1 MVRHGISAQLARVH
15 ASRLTS
21 DLGRLAAGRDTIIVG
36 PWLGEVGFELL
47 YWVPFLRW
55 FAATF
60 NVAPDRLLIVSRG
73 GTASWY
79 RPFASGYRDIF
90 DYLTPEEFRQRHDE
104 RVAANG
110 EQKQTQVL
118 AFERQVLRELTK
130 DVHSR
135 SMLHPSTMY
144 GLFNPFWWGHVD
156 VEWVQRFAKYERL
169 TPDVVAGC
177 RRPNRPYTAVKFYF
191 NDCFPDTAENRAF
204 VRRTL
209 QMLAERGP
217 VVSLAT
223 GLRLDD
229 HASDEEPQEGAKVR
243 ECEGAK
249 VRECEGAKVRE
260 CEGAKV
266 RESEGAKVR
275 ECEGARVRESE
286 GAKVQT
292 LPPDMHPREN
302 LALQTALVSGAEA
315 FVGTYGGFS
324 YLAPFLGVRSTAYF
338 ADPAGYSPRHLLMA
352 RSALATI
359 GAGGLLNV
367 RPTGLEGVV

>member
-1 MVRHGISAQLARVH
+1 VKLVRQLVPRSVRHGISAQLAKVH
-15 ASRLTS
+15 ASRLAS
-21 DLGRLAAGRDTIIVG
+21 DLGRLAAGRDTIVVG

-55 FAATF
+55 FAETF
-60 NVAPDRLLIVSRG
+60 HVAPERLLIVSRG

-90 DYLTPEEFRQRHDE
+90 DSLTPEEFRERHDE
-104 RVAANG
+104 RVVANG
-110 EQKQTQVL
+110 EQKQTRVL
-118 AFERQVLRELTK
+118 AFERQLLRELAK

-144 GLFNPFWWGHVD
+144 GLFNPFWWGHVQE
-156 VEWVQRFAKYERL
+156 EWVHRFTKYQRLASE
-169 TPDVVAGC
+169 DVGAAF
-177 RRPNRPYTAVKFYF
+177 RRPDAPYTAVKFYF
-191 NDCFPDTAENRAF
+191 NDCFPDTRENRAF
-204 VRRTL
+204 ARRRL
-209 QMLAERGP
+209 QQLAERGP

-229 HASDEEPQEGAKVR
+229 HASDEPAAIDV
-243 ECEGAK
+243 
-249 VRECEGAKVRE
+249 
-260 CEGAKV
+260 
-266 RESEGAKVR
+266 SL
-275 ECEGARVRESE
+275 
-286 GAKVQT
+286 

-302 LALQTALVSGAEA
+302 LALQTAVVAGASA

-338 ADPAGYSPRHLLMA
+338 ADPRGYSPRHLLMA

-359 GAGGLLNV
+359 GAGELLDV
-367 RPTGLEGVV
+367 RPAALTEVDGGNGYTRRNGATEDHRVG

>member
-1 MVRHGISAQLARVH
+1 MKLVRQLVPRAVRHGISAQLARVH
-15 ASRLTS
+15 ASRLAS
-21 DLGRLAAGRDTIIVG
+21 DLGRLAAGRDRIVVG

-55 FAATF
+55 FAAAF
-60 NVAPDRLLIVSRG
+60 RVAPERLLIVSRG

-90 DYLTPEEFRQRHDE
+90 DYLTPEEFRRRHDE

-118 AFERQVLRELTK
+118 AFERQVLRELTE

-156 VEWVQRFAKYERL
+156 EDWVHRFAKYERL
-169 TPDVVAGC
+169 TADVGATDVGATFRWPDK
-177 RRPNRPYTAVKFYF
+177 PDTPYTAVKFYF
-191 NDCFPDTAENRAF
+191 NDCFPDSRENRAF

-209 QMLAERGP
+209 QTLSERGP

-223 GLRLDD
+223 NLRLDD
-229 HASDEEPQEGAKVR
+229 HSSHEAESMGVR
-243 ECEGAK
+243 
-249 VRECEGAKVRE
+249 
-260 CEGAKV
+260 
-266 RESEGAKVR
+266 
-275 ECEGARVRESE
+275 
-286 GAKVQT
+286 T
-292 LPPDMHPREN
+292 LPHDMHPRDN
-302 LALQTALVSGAEA
+302 LALQTAIVAGASA

-324 YLAPFLGVRSTAYF
+324 YLAPFLNVRSTAYF
-338 ADPAGYSPRHLLMA
+338 ADAEGYSPRHLLMA
-352 RSALATI
+352 RSALESI
-359 GAGGLLNV
+359 GAGGLLDV
-367 RPTGLEGVV
+367 RPVGLKS

>member
-1 MVRHGISAQLARVH
+1 MKLVRRLVPRAVRHGISAQLARVH
-15 ASRLTS
+15 ASRLAS
-21 DLGRLAAGRDTIIVG
+21 DLGRLAAGRDTIVVG

-55 FAATF
+55 FARTF
-60 NVAPDRLLIVSRG
+60 RVAPERLLIVSRG
-73 GTASWY
+73 GTAPWY
-79 RPFASGYRDIF
+79 RPFAAGYRDIF
-90 DYLTPEEFRQRHDE
+90 NYLTPEEFRRRHDE

-156 VEWVQRFAKYERL
+156 EAWVHRFAIYERL
-169 TPDVVAGC
+169 TAKDVSVALKQRDIVAGYGA
-177 RRPNRPYTAVKFYF
+177 PEAPYTAVKFYF
-191 NDCFPDTAENRAF
+191 NDCFPDTRDNRAF

-209 QMLAERGP
+209 QTLTACGP

-229 HASDEEPQEGAKVR
+229 HSIDDADASGVR
-243 ECEGAK
+243 
-249 VRECEGAKVRE
+249 
-260 CEGAKV
+260 
-266 RESEGAKVR
+266 
-275 ECEGARVRESE
+275 
-286 GAKVQT
+286 T
-292 LPPDMHPREN
+292 LPHDMHPCEN
-302 LALQTALVSGAEA
+302 LALQTAIVAGATA

-338 ADPAGYSPRHLLMA
+338 SDPHGYSPRHLLMA
-352 RSALATI
+352 RSALTSI
-359 GAGGLLNV
+359 GSGDLLDV
-367 RPTGLEGVV
+367 RSGFESLP

>member
-1 MVRHGISAQLARVH
+1 MKLVRRLVPRAVRHGISAQLARVH
-15 ASRLTS
+15 ASRLAS
-21 DLGRLAAGRDTIIVG
+21 DLGRLAAGRDTIVVG

-55 FAATF
+55 FARTF
-60 NVAPDRLLIVSRG
+60 TVAPERLLIVSRG

-79 RPFASGYRDIF
+79 RPFATGYRDIF

-144 GLFNPFWWGHVD
+144 GLFNPFWWGHVG
-156 VEWVQRFAKYERL
+156 EAWVHRFAKYERL
-169 TPDVVAGC
+169 TAGGDAGPAFT
-177 RRPNRPYTAVKFYF
+177 RPEEPYTAVKFYF
-191 NDCFPDTAENRAF
+191 NECFPDTRDNRAF

-209 QMLAERGP
+209 QALTARGP

-229 HASDEEPQEGAKVR
+229 HSSDDADASGVR
-243 ECEGAK
+243 
-249 VRECEGAKVRE
+249 
-260 CEGAKV
+260 
-266 RESEGAKVR
+266 
-275 ECEGARVRESE
+275 
-286 GAKVQT
+286 T
-292 LPPDMHPREN
+292 LPHDMHPREN
-302 LALQTALVSGAEA
+302 LALQTAIVAGATA

-324 YLAPFLGVRSTAYF
+324 YLAPFLGVQSTAYF
-338 ADPAGYSPRHLLMA
+338 SDPHGYSPRHLLMA
-352 RSALATI
+352 RSALDSV
-359 GAGGLLNV
+359 GGRGLLDV
-367 RPTGLEGVV
+367 RSSGVHGG

>member
-1 MVRHGISAQLARVH
+1 MADLKLVVRQLVPRKVRHGISAQLARVH
-15 ASRLTS
+15 ASRLAS
-21 DLGRLAAGRDTIIVG
+21 DLGRLAAGRDTILVG

-60 NVAPDRLLIVSRG
+60 GVAPERLLIVSRG
-73 GTASWY
+73 GTAAWY

-144 GLFNPFWWGHVD
+144 GLFNPFWWGHVEE
-156 VEWVQRFAKYERL
+156 EWVHRFAKYERL
-169 TPDVVAGC
+169 TPGAEVAGFPGPSGVEGS
-177 RRPNRPYTAVKFYF
+177 RPSGPYTAVKFYF
-191 NDCFPDTAENRAF
+191 NDCFPDTRENRAF

-209 QMLAERGP
+209 ETLAERGP

-229 HASDEEPQEGAKVR
+229 HDGHEAEALDVR
-243 ECEGAK
+243 P
-249 VRECEGAKVRE
+249 
-260 CEGAKV
+260 
-266 RESEGAKVR
+266 
-275 ECEGARVRESE
+275 
-286 GAKVQT
+286 

-302 LALQTALVSGAEA
+302 LAVQTAVVSGASA

-324 YLAPFLGVRSTAYF
+324 YLAPLLGVRSTAYF
-338 ADPAGYSPRHLLMA
+338 ADPDGYSPRHLLMA
-352 RSALATI
+352 RSALDSI
-359 GAGGLLNV
+359 GARGLLDV
-367 RPTGLEGVV
+367 RHIALPL

>member
-1 MVRHGISAQLARVH
+1 MKLVRQLVPRAVRHGISAQLARVH
-15 ASRLTS
+15 ASRLAS
-21 DLGRLAAGRDTIIVG
+21 DLGRLAAGRDTIVVG

-60 NVAPDRLLIVSRG
+60 RVAPERLLIVSRG

-156 VEWVQRFAKYERL
+156 EEWVHRFAKYERL
-169 TPDVVAGC
+169 APDVGAGFSRPEDVEAAF
-177 RRPNRPYTAVKFYF
+177 RRPETPYTAVKFYF
-191 NDCFPDTAENRAF
+191 NDCFPDTGENRAF

-209 QMLAERGP
+209 QALTERGP

-223 GLRLDD
+223 TLRLDD
-229 HASDEEPQEGAKVR
+229 HASDEAEAFGVR
-243 ECEGAK
+243 
-249 VRECEGAKVRE
+249 
-260 CEGAKV
+260 
-266 RESEGAKVR
+266 
-275 ECEGARVRESE
+275 
-286 GAKVQT
+286 T
-292 LPPDMHPREN
+292 LPHDMHPRDN
-302 LALQTALVSGAEA
+302 LALQTAIVAGASA

-324 YLAPFLGVRSTAYF
+324 YLAPFLGVRSTAHF
-338 ADPAGYSPRHLLMA
+338 SDPQGYSPRHLLMA
-352 RSALATI
+352 RSALDAI
-359 GAGGLLNV
+359 GAKGALDV
-367 RPTGLEGVV
+367 RPIALAK